1 MNLDDIFL
9 SSESLRREFEKGLQK
24 LLNEGSLGSYIL
36 VLANALF
43 DEKIFKRMQHPL
55 QEKFKL
61 NQQHYTRSLRLG
73 KQLHDAPDDM
83 LVFLKLIAIGFENL
97 NTTEYRQLEDWE
109 LQFNQLRSLRPQRM
123 SGASISHLSQKFDD
137 SAFHFN
143 KPFLDKEVFWTGEL
157 DGRPV
162 KLLYN
167 KFPFATLH
175 GLLVP
180 EPEKELPQFLTR
192 DIHYFICSIC
202 SLIGETIPGIAIA
215 YNGYGAGAS
224 INHLHFQTFIK
235 QRNLPVLADQWQHNG
250 GTKPYPTDCMIF
262 EDSDEAWQY
271 INDLHHKN
279 ITYNLL
285 YLPGRLA
292 CLPRKYQ
299 GSFPI
304 PAWTENFAWYELCGG
319 VTTFNKED
327 FLQLDDDS
335 IAESL
340 ARLKN
345 EQVVS

>member
-9 SSESLRREFEKGLQK
+9 SPESLRREFEKGLQK
-24 LLNEGSLGSYIL
+24 LLNEASLGSFIL

-43 DEKIFKRMQHPL
+43 DEKIFKSLQHPL
-55 QEKFKL
+55 QEIFKL

-97 NTTEYRQLEDWE
+97 NTTEYRQLADWE
-109 LQFNQLRSLRPQRM
+109 LQFNQLRSLRPKRM
-123 SGASISHLSQKFDD
+123 SGTAVSHLSQNFDD

-143 KPFLDKEVFWTGEL
+143 KPFLDKEVFWAGEL

-192 DIHYFICSIC
+192 DIHYFISSIC

-250 GTKPYPTDCMIF
+250 GTKPYPTDCRIF
-262 EDSDEAWQY
+262 EDSDEAWKY

-285 YLPGRLA
+285 YLPGRLV
-292 CLPRKYQ
+292 CLPRNYQ

-327 FLQLDDDS
+327 FLQLDDNT
-335 IAESL
+335 IAASL

-345 EQVVS
+345 EQVVC